1 MKYKHNSTMK
11 GLINGTILIAS
22 LVGFI
27 SVLVYVCRKQLK
39 LYSYD
44 PEPIRFWFN
53 KKIRLK
59 KKYRTYKSRKRKF
72 LNAKK
77 NTIRFVR

>member
-1 MKYKHNSTMK
+1 MKYKDNLTMK
-11 GLINGTILIAS
+11 GLINGTILLASIA
-22 LVGFI
+22 GFI
-27 SVLVYVCRKQLK
+27 SILVYVCRKKLR

-59 KKYRTYKSRKRKF
+59 KKYKTYKTRKRKF

-77 NTIRFVR
+77 YTINLVR

>member
-1 MKYKHNSTMK
+1 MK
-11 GLINGTILIAS
+11 GLINGTILIS
-22 LVGFI
+22 GLLGFI
-27 SVLVYVCRKQLK
+27 YILVYVCRKQLR

-59 KKYRTYKSRKRKF
+59 KKYRTYKARKRKF
-72 LNAKK
+72 LNTKK
-77 NTIRFVR
+77 HTIKFVR